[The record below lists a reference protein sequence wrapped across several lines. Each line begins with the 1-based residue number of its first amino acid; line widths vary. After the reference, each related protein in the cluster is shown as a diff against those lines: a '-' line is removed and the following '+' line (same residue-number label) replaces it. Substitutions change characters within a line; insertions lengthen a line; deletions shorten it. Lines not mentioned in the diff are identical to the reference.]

1 MAKESWLLHE
11 PLDPKCVGAKSTV
24 VFGPEQSL
32 EDAPIEVKFKEL
44 GIPCTP
50 QKIVQARETVE
61 RMLLEE
67 RQITVR
73 RKYVTESEL
82 EDILRKMA

>member
-1 MAKESWLLHE
+1 MLHE
-11 PLDPKCVGAKSTV
+11 PLDPECVGTKSTV

-50 QKIVQARETVE
+50 QKIVQAREAAE

-67 RQITVR
+67 HTVKVR
-73 RKYVTESEL
+73 RKYVTEKEF
-82 EDILRKMA
+82 EDVLRKMAP